1 MSPELKITL
10 IILAVFSFLAL
21 VISLSVLFMIAPGKR
36 RKEMEKYKKVKFAH
50 RGLHGYTVAENS
62 LTAFAEAKKMGY
74 GIELDVQ
81 LSRDGQLVVFH
92 DSTLNR
98 VCGIDGRVKDFTVEE
113 LRKMSLSGTS
123 DTIPTFQE
131 VLSLINE
138 SVPLLIEIKM
148 DAGESGIAERFI
160 EEIKDYH
167 GEYIV
172 ESFNPLALRTV
183 KAARPD
189 ILRGI
194 LSMDYMTEE
203 KYRGKITYRLLK
215 NLLLNFLMR
224 PDFIAYRHTDY
235 KNTGLRFVRRTF
247 GTPLFAWTIKSAQ
260 AEAEAISHG
269 FDSVIFEDYYPT
281 KS

>member
-1 MSPELKITL
+1 MNPELKIML
-10 IILAVFSFLAL
+10 ILLAVISFFALA
-21 VISLSVLFMIAPGKR
+21 ISLGVLFMIAPGKR
-36 RKEMEKYKKVKFAH
+36 RREMEKYKRVKFAH

-81 LSRDGQLVVFH
+81 LSSDGQLVVFH
-92 DSTLNR
+92 DATLNR
-98 VCGIDGRVKDFTVEE
+98 VCGVDGRVRNFTVEE
-113 LRKMSLSGTS
+113 LQKMSLSGTS

-148 DAGESGIAERFI
+148 DAGESGIAERFV
-160 EEIKDYH
+160 EEIRDYR

-189 ILRGI
+189 LLRGI
-194 LSMDYMTEE
+194 LSMDYMKEE

-215 NLLLNFLMR
+215 SLLLNFLMR
-224 PDFIAYRHTDY
+224 PDFIAYKQTDY
-235 KNTGLRFVRRTF
+235 KNTALRFVRRTF
-247 GTPLFAWTIKSAQ
+247 GTPLFAWTVKSAEE
-260 AEAEAISHG
+260 EAEAISHG
-269 FDSVIFEDYYPT
+269 FDSVIFENYYPS